1 MTNIELRNEISN
13 CNQAI
18 KAFKIGCPHLAPDGL
33 SEAPSVKWLEMQKR
47 LCVRHPQRST
57 INTRPPATPAGN
69 TAPPTMTIHELN
81 EEIRD
86 RLALARHAKRKG
98 LKFARLWHVENALYV
113 RRQMRTG
120 NQ

>member
-1 MTNIELRNEISN
+1 
-13 CNQAI
+13 
-18 KAFKIGCPHLAPDGL
+18 
-33 SEAPSVKWLEMQKR
+33 
-47 LCVRHPQRST
+47 
-57 INTRPPATPAGN
+57 
-69 TAPPTMTIHELN
+69 MTIHELN